1 MPKKAKE
8 ETEETEEKVSEDA
21 EENTKNKRISEE
33 DFEKKVK
40 ELAKQGLTAE
50 KIGEKLRKEGIHSKE
65 FNKKISQVLGN
76 EYTNPDEKN
85 IQEKLTKLEAHF
97 SKNKKDKRAMRD
109 RARISAKLRRLRK
122 YLGK

>member
-21 EENTKNKRISEE
+21 EENKKHKRISEE